1 MSQTKQEEQM
11 ATSAS
16 YVNGT
21 IGELIYRGY
30 DIHSVQ
36 VARSINS
43 EASSRGAV
51 GEILVCNYKPASQK
65 SLPATQ
71 LYARSA

>member
-16 YVNGT
+16 FVNGT

-30 DIHSVQ
+30 DI
-36 VARSINS
+36 RD
-43 EASSRGAV
+43 
-51 GEILVCNYKPASQK
+51 
-65 SLPATQ
+65 
-71 LYARSA
+71 